1 MSDVLG
7 GLMRTIVTIFLPTLT
22 LAASLSAADPTV
34 LADLVDPAA
43 MVEKLGS
50 GCKWAEGPVWLDWD
64 GGFLVFSDIPNN
76 RMFKWTQA
84 EGMTIWRARAS
95 YANGNMQDRQGR
107 LVTCEQGGRRVA
119 VTTPDG
125 TTTPLVESYNG
136 KRFTAPNDIV
146 EKTDRTLWFT
156 DPAYNPKKVV
166 SEMAG
171 NWVYRHDPA
180 SGVTTVVSKDFDM
193 PNGLCFAPE
202 EKVLYISDTGKPRH
216 IRAYGV
222 QADGSLAEGRVFVTF
237 EKGWGLPDGM
247 RCDERGN
254 LWASAGDGV
263 RIFAPDG
270 RFIGHIPCPEK
281 CANLCWGGAD
291 RRTVFLTSTTSL
303 YRIPVKV
310 GPAVR

>member
-1 MSDVLG
+1 MPPIIRVIVPVLILAG
-7 GLMRTIVTIFLPTLT
+7 GLT
-22 LAASLSAADPTV
+22 AADRPT

-43 MVEKLGS
+43 QVEKLGT

-84 EGMTIWRARAS
+84 EGMTVWRGRAS
-95 YANGNMQDRQGR
+95 YANGNIQDRQGR

-125 TTTPLVESYNG
+125 TITPVVERCDG

-146 EKTDRTLWFT
+146 EKADRTLWFT
-156 DPAYNPKKVV
+156 DPAYNPKKV
-166 SEMAG
+166 ERETAG

-180 SGVTTVVSKDFDM
+180 NGATTVVAKDFEM
-193 PNGLCFAPE
+193 PNGLCFAPD
-202 EKVLYISDTGKPRH
+202 EKILYISDTGKPRNV
-216 IRAYGV
+216 RAYAV
-222 QADGSLAEGRVFVTF
+222 QADGTLAEGRVFTTF
-237 EKGWGLPDGM
+237 EKAWGAPDGM

-254 LWASAGDGV
+254 LWSSAGDGV

-270 RFIGHIPCPEK
+270 SLIGHIPCPEK

-291 RRTVFLTSTTSL
+291 RRTLFLTSHTSL
-303 YRIPVKV
+303 YRIPVQV
-310 GPAVR
+310 GPAGR